1 MRYSE
6 EKLMLKRGGWGE
18 QEEEEGEAERTL
30 QQEEM
35 VQGQRCMLH

>member
-6 EKLMLKRGGWGE
+6 NKLKLKHGGWGE
-18 QEEEEGEAERTL
+18 QEEEAERTL